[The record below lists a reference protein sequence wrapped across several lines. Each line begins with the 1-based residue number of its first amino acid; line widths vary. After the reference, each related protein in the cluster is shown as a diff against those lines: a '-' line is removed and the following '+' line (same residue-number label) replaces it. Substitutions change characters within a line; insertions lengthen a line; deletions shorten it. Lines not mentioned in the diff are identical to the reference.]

1 MKMNNQQIIN
11 DLILKNMNHEG
22 LWYLYKN
29 EEISL
34 KDYVY
39 YLNEWKK
46 YKNDNKWY
54 LTKKVKY
61 LIFFCKKLQK
71 IQIFLHKKYL
81 TKFKKNDIIII

>member
-34 KDYVY
+34 EDYVY
-39 YLNEWKK
+39 CLNEWRK
-46 YKNDNKWY
+46 YKNDNK
-54 LTKKVKY
+54 
-61 LIFFCKKLQK
+61 
-71 IQIFLHKKYL
+71 
-81 TKFKKNDIIII
+81 